1 MLFTRPVSK
10 LSNTITSCSPPI
22 RRSTRCEPKNP
33 APPVISTRISVYL
46 CIRQHLVGRRKRLS
60 QPRSPA
66 LLQQAP
72 GTFARFH
79 GGPVPTD
86 PDNGTSPAELRPAA
100 NQVCC

>member
-66 LLQQAP
+66 LLHQAP
-72 GTFARFH
+72 GKRESQA
-79 GGPVPTD
+79 PVQLPAPPRESLRVDNPD
-86 PDNGTSPAELRPAA
+86 P
-100 NQVCC
+100 